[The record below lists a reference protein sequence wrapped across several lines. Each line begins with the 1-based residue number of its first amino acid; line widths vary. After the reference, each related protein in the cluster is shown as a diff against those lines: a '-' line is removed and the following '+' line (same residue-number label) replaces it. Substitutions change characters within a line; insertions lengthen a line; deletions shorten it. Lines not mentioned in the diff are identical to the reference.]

1 MQLKTITAV
10 RPHPDLG
17 RFVRNVLRTETK
29 KKLTIYSQYYKKMN
43 TFLHTNR
50 SDSKT
55 NKRNSAVTVPTAGVS
70 ITEGEIS
77 LETAN
82 KNDEDEIVLN
92 FDDEF
97 IQNLNSLLLQS
108 EISWQITK
116 VFLYDLKVQEELRAM
131 KVKNLKNNKKSYI
144 DNFMNVGIL
153 FLNLNLL
160 YLLLMLL
167 L

>member
-1 MQLKTITAV
+1 
-10 RPHPDLG
+10 
-17 RFVRNVLRTETK
+17 
-29 KKLTIYSQYYKKMN
+29 MN

-50 SDSKT
+50 SDWRT

-82 KNDEDEIVLN
+82 KNDEIVLN